1 MYQNIYSYPKI
12 VAFERLIVEFL
23 IELVA
28 PFLHMLVV
36 ADYSQLELRVM
47 AAIAKD
53 FVMSEA
59 YRNGLD
65 LHAVTAAGMLGI
77 KPVEFDPDNPAHKAA
92 RQKAK
97 AVNFGSFTAPD
108 LTACGSSRVTP
119 TVSR

>member
-1 MYQNIYSYPKI
+1 MRSLF
-12 VAFERLIVEFL
+12 VA
-23 IELVA
+23 A
-28 PFLHMLVV
+28 PGKVLVV

-53 FVMSEA
+53 RVMTDA

-77 KPVEFDPDNPAHKAA
+77 KPEAFDPANPAHKEA

-97 AVNFGSFTAPD
+97 AVNFGVSTARAQAASVSLPVT
-108 LTACGSSRVTP
+108 LTAS
-119 TVSR
+119 